1 MNDFVPTNSMMKRI
15 EEPGIWFYKSNQPIA
30 EISGLVYELSVTY
43 GVPVT
48 VLSSCNKSIQQD
60 VIAKV
65 IQNYIET
72 ASNENERNWLE
83 QEVSEYNTHGFFRH
97 QEEMNDYIET
107 GSFWANYVHFNEED
121 WLNFSCCPYNVVIID
136 EISVLCHYEGENDLA
151 TTLPLI
157 HSDAIERKKTV
168 VVMLSANIP
177 EGLTNFVESHLFC

>member
-1 MNDFVPTNSMMKRI
+1 MNDFVLTNSMMQKI
-15 EEPGIWFYKSNQPIA
+15 AEPGIWFYKSNQPIA
-30 EISGLVYELSVTY
+30 EISGLVYELSVMY

-65 IQNYIET
+65 RQNCIET
-72 ASNENERNWLE
+72 A
-83 QEVSEYNTHGFFRH
+83 
-97 QEEMNDYIET
+97 T

-168 VVMLSANIP
+168 IVMMSANVP
-177 EGLTNFVESHLFC
+177 EVLSNFVESHLFC